1 MAVFILEDTP
11 VLNVWLLSAS
21 LSASRFI
28 LDVLNVWED

>member
-1 MAVFILEDTP
+1 MAVFILEDTA

-28 LDVLNVWED
+28 LDILNVWDD

>member
-1 MAVFILEDTP
+1 MAVFILEEAP
-11 VLNVWLLSAS
+11 VLNVWL